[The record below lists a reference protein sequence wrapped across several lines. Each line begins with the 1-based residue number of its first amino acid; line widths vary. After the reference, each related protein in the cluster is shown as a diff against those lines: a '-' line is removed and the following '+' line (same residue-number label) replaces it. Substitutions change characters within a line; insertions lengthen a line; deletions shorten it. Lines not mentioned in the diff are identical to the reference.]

1 MAARKAKAAPKRKDD
16 FAYVDAMLKAYVV
29 LSREEA
35 RALYNMTKDASLP
48 NDNYT
53 VTLSAIR
60 KLGSAV

>member
-16 FAYVDAMLKAYVV
+16 FAYVEAYVV

-48 NDNYT
+48 NDDYA